1 MKNTS
6 SFLWVVLTIAA
17 AIALTG
23 CGKPSPYIQ
32 FGDIFAKTKIGDEQN
47 VQQYVVFTDEKTKAP
62 IGGLKS
68 KDVIVTVGGRRV
80 DATLIPSV
88 SGIGFALLVDQGGSQ
103 KHFDESRKL
112 AENILLRLGV
122 KKDKAAI
129 LGANGGTPRFVY
141 EEPALAGGKLS
152 ALKRSGKGFEDTFD
166 AIERVRAH
174 GLSGLP
180 TGSKTGLIA
189 IVSGVPLKVKNVRAE
204 EGMPIVVI
212 DVANTDTAA
221 LKSISDTTGGMYL
234 LYGPNSTDT
243 IATKAISQIE
253 SVHAHAYSLSF
264 RIKQSEWPLK
274 YSLTLK
280 KGEINTTGD
289 FVSPDITKRWMVV
302 IGIAIAIL
310 VIVIVVLIF
319 KRKPTGGPEI
329 TRGAGWSDGSP
340 RSPGAP
346 SHFDDD
352 DEATRAG
359 TDAYKPPGGYQS
371 PGYSQPPQSSYGS
384 PQNLQGGGMSQNAGD
399 VTSGAMDVVQNPTVG
414 SSSYAPSGGGGGG
427 YAPYAGDATVG
438 DIQAV
443 PPMSGGSPTGVFTAL
458 ILTVESGPA
467 SGREIRVSDRTK
479 LGRGDAYA
487 HSLGAIAFPSDPR
500 ISREHS
506 ELIPENRSGA
516 TFWSVANRSSTNQTY
531 VNDMA
536 VSGTQVLKYNDRI
549 RIGETYLR
557 VLSAPAADGDSTM
570 R

>member
-1 MKNTS
+1 MKNIS
-6 SFLWVVLTIAA
+6 NFLWVVLIIAA
-17 AIALTG
+17 AIALSG

-47 VQQYVVFTDEKTKAP
+47 VQQYVVFTDEKTKKP

-103 KHFDESRKL
+103 KHFDESRRL

-152 ALKRSGKGFEDTFD
+152 TLKRSGKGFEDTFD
-166 AIERVRAH
+166 AIERVKAH

-180 TGSKTGLIA
+180 AGSKTGTIA

-204 EGMPIVVI
+204 EGIPVVVI
-212 DVANTDTAA
+212 DVAKTDTAA
-221 LKSISDTTGGMYL
+221 LKSISDTTGGMYI
-234 LYGPNSTDT
+234 LYEPNSTDT
-243 IATKAISQIE
+243 IATKAIAQIE

-280 KGEINTTGD
+280 NGEINSTGD

-329 TRGAGWSDGSP
+329 TRGAKWSDGSP

-346 SHFDDD
+346 SHYDDD
-352 DEATRAG
+352 DESTRVG
-359 TDAYKPPGGYQS
+359 TDAYKPTGGYQS
-371 PGYSQPPQSSYGS
+371 QGYSPPPQSSYGS

-399 VTSGAMDVVQNPTVG
+399 VTSGAMDVIQNPTVG
-414 SSSYAPSGGGGGG
+414 SSYSPGGGG
-427 YAPYAGDATVG
+427 YASNAGDSTVG

-443 PPMSGGSPTGVFTAL
+443 APMSGGPPAGVFTAL
-458 ILTVESGPA
+458 ILTVESGSA

-487 HSLGAIAFPSDPR
+487 HSMGAIAFPSDPR
-500 ISREHS
+500 ISREHA
-506 ELIPENRSGA
+506 ELMPENRAGA

-536 VSGTQVLKYNDRI
+536 IAGTQVLKYNDRI